1 MIVGNLV
8 VLLVELIVLGIVIYG
23 VLMMIGGPRA
33 ANGFARGVNRTAQRG
48 VRHVGR
54 GTGRMATR
62 HSLVTGLIVIIV
74 LIMALSKC

>member
-1 MIVGNLV
+1 MIGANVVVALV
-8 VLLVELIVLGIVIYG
+8 SLIVVGIVIYG
-23 VLMMIGGPRA
+23 LCMMIGGPRA

-62 HSLVTGLIVIIV
+62 HSLVTGLIVIV
-74 LIMALSKC
+74 LALMAISRC